1 MANAITVLA
10 LTTFLLLLITGCGQS
25 IGSDVRQYN
34 PEFDCTRCDLRGV
47 DLTRASLIWANL
59 SGANLSKA
67 MLYQADLSRSNLANA
82 ILTDANLSGGI
93 DLSDANLTGADLSD
107 TDLSGV
113 YRADFR
119 GAMNVPAEYLKP

>member
-10 LTTFLLLLITGCGQS
+10 LTTFLLLLITKCGQS

-47 DLTRASLIWANL
+47 DLTDAYLE
-59 SGANLSKA
+59 G
-67 MLYQADLSRSNLANA
+67 ADLAGA
-82 ILTDANLSGGI
+82 DLTGAGLTN
-93 DLSDANLTGADLSD
+93 ANLTGADLSD
-107 TDLSGV
+107 SGLSGV
-113 YRADFR
+113 YGADFR

>member
-1 MANAITVLA
+1 VANAITVLA

-47 DLTRASLIWANL
+47 DLT
-59 SGANLSKA
+59 
-67 MLYQADLSRSNLANA
+67 
-82 ILTDANLSGGI
+82 
-93 DLSDANLTGADLSD
+93 GADLSD
-107 TDLSGV
+107 TNLSGV
-113 YRADFR
+113 YGADFR